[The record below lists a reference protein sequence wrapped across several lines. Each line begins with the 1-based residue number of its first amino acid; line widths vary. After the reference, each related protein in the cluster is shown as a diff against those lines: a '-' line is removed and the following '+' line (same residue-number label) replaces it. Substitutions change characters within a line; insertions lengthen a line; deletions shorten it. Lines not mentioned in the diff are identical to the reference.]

1 MSLLC
6 IIEFIKVW
14 KMKKTLKYIEDV
26 LGIQLTVAP
35 LAKSYLDRLPIYIHQ
50 TFKLYRTNVFNTE
63 FVLAELKHEEELSIQ
78 QTQKQVQ
85 LVKNLLNQKVVV
97 VLENVQAY
105 NRKRL
110 IEKGINFI
118 VPGKQLYMPDLWI
131 DLRESYVNPKTK
143 PRNET
148 LLPSAQLLLIYHII
162 HRNRQW
168 KLEECPFKEL
178 ARKFGYTP
186 MAITNAIDNLKH
198 HELLEV
204 EGEKEKFIRFSH
216 ERLEL
221 WNIAMER
228 NLLVNP
234 VLKTVFVDQKPKNLF
249 LLRCNASA
257 LPEYTDLNPSRQEYF
272 AIEKSLFYGLQ
283 KGNALVNPNEYEG
296 RYALEVWKY
305 NPITLVKELPMDRAV
320 VDPLSLYL
328 SVKASR
334 DERIEMALDQI
345 LEKFIW

>member
-1 MSLLC
+1 M
-6 IIEFIKVW
+6 EE
-14 KMKKTLKYIEDV
+14 T
-26 LGIQLTVAP
+26 LGIQPTVAP
-35 LAKSYLDRLPIYIHQ
+35 IAKSYMDRLPMYIHE
-50 TFKLYRTNVFNTE
+50 TFKLYRTNLFNTE
-63 FVLAELKHEEELSIQ
+63 IILAELKNEEELSIQ

-85 LVKNLLNQKVVV
+85 QVKNQFNQKVVV
-97 VLENVQAY
+97 ILENVQAY

-118 VPGKQLYMPDLWI
+118 VPGKQLYMPDLLI
-131 DLRESYVNPKTK
+131 DLRESYVNPKAK
-143 PRNET
+143 PKNET
-148 LLPSAQLLLIYHII
+148 LLPSAQFLLIYHII
-162 HRNRQW
+162 HRNQQW
-168 KLEECPFKEL
+168 KLEEYPFKEIAKKL
-178 ARKFGYTP
+178 RYTP
-186 MAITNAIDNLKH
+186 MAITNAIDNLRH
-198 HELLEV
+198 HELIEV

-216 ERLEL
+216 ERHEL

-228 NLLVNP
+228 KLLANP
-234 VLKTVFVDQKPKNLF
+234 VLKTVFVDEKPKNLF

-272 AIEKSLFYGLQ
+272 AIEKTVFYGLQ
-283 KGNALVNPNEYEG
+283 KSNALVNPNEYEG

-305 NPITLVKELPMDRAV
+305 NPLTLVDELPNDMAV

-345 LEKFIW
+345 IEKFIW